1 MLIPCPWCGDREDTE
16 FTYGGA
22 AGVGYPNDQE
32 RINDADWASYLFV
45 RPNLKGELTER
56 WAHAAG
62 CRRWFTVL
70 RDTVSHE
77 IRPAADNTP

>member
-1 MLIPCPWCGDREDTE
+1 MLIPCPWCGDREDSE

-22 AGVGYPNDQE
+22 AGVGYAKEPE
-32 RINDADWASYLFV
+32 RIDDAAWASYLFI
-45 RPNLKGELTER
+45 RPNPKGDLTER

-70 RDTVSHE
+70 RDTVSHQ
-77 IRPAADNTP
+77 IRPAADNMP